1 MPVCQT
7 GGMTGPSTLMIIR
20 HGEKPAD
27 PPIEPPPHGVDVRGV
42 QSPHSLLPK
51 GWQRAGALVSVFT
64 EQPAAPLTT
73 PAVLFAPDYKHLV
86 EFHRTSETI
95 TPLAHRLDTAI
106 RTPEKK
112 GDEAALIKHHVAP
125 LDGDDVLICWE
136 HHHIPALAQAF
147 AAEFNIPDADL
158 PAIARGWPEDD
169 FWSVVVFTRGEDG
182 SYTVGVTSEDALAG
196 DPQH

>member
-86 EFHRTSETI
+86 AFHRTSETI

-106 RTPEKK
+106 RTPVHK
-112 GDEAALIKHHVAP
+112 GEEAALVTDHLAGADGVA
-125 LDGDDVLICWE
+125 LVCWE
-136 HHHIPALAQAF
+136 HHHIPALAEAF
-147 AAEFNIPDADL
+147 CAAVGLDPATL
-158 PAIARGWPEDD
+158 PPVARAWPEED
-169 FWSVVVFTRGEDG
+169 FYSVVVFTRDEKGGYSVE
-182 SYTVGVTSEDALAG
+182 VTSQDALAG
-196 DPQH
+196 DPTR